1 MIRPRPAV
9 GVAMIAV
16 AALLFSANGTVAKVI
31 LQTGVTAPDLTTFR
45 AQCSCL
51 GLLVLGAL
59 LRPGIRRFRIT
70 RRELPALVIYGIAGF
85 FAVPMLYFVAISR
98 MPIGIALLFE
108 FTAPLFVAL
117 WARFGQ
123 GQRVRPRLWA
133 GLGLSLAG
141 LACVAEIWGDLR
153 LDSVGLGAA
162 FITALLLALY
172 FVLGERNVARRDPV
186 SLTGLAFG
194 VSAIAGFATRAAV
207 TGALP
212 DWSTLT
218 GSTSGGTPI
227 WLLAIYLVVLGTIA
241 PYLMIVGSLR
251 HLPATS
257 VGIIG
262 MIEPVLASA
271 FAWTLLGEALNAAQ
285 LAGGLVLLLGV
296 GLAETARV
304 TVGQNGPHVAGQ
316 PDPAG
321 TAAAPQRVSG
331 PAPARGGGGTRGNP
345 YL

>member
-1 MIRPRPAV
+1 
-9 GVAMIAV
+9 MIAL
-16 AALLFSANGTVAKVI
+16 AALFFSVNGTVAKVI
-31 LQTGVTAPDLTTFR
+31 LQTGISAPDLTTFR
-45 AQCSCL
+45 ALFGCL
-51 GLLVLGAL
+51 GLLVLGAV
-59 LRPGIRRFRIT
+59 LRPGVRRFRVT

-98 MPIGIALLFE
+98 MPVGIALLFE

-123 GQRVRPRLWA
+123 RQRVRPRLWA

-153 LDSVGLGAA
+153 LDGLGLVAA
-162 FITALLLALY
+162 FTAAILLALY

-194 VSAIAGFATRAAV
+194 VSAIAGFATRGV
-207 TGALP
+207 LTGGLP
-212 DWSTLT
+212 DWSALSGVTT
-218 GSTSGGTPI
+218 GGTPI
-227 WLLAIYLVVLGTIA
+227 WLLSVYLVVLGTIV
-241 PYLMIVGSLR
+241 PYLLIVGSLR

-262 MIEPVLASA
+262 MIEPVLAGA
-271 FAWTLLGEALNAAQ
+271 FAWIMLGEALNPAQ
-285 LAGGLVLLLGV
+285 LGGGLLLLLGV

-304 TVGQNGPHVAGQ
+304 TVRQNGPHAAGEH
-316 PDPAG
+316 DRSD
-321 TAAAPQRVSG
+321 TAATPQRDSS
-331 PAPARGGGGTRGNP
+331 PAAA
-345 YL
+345 